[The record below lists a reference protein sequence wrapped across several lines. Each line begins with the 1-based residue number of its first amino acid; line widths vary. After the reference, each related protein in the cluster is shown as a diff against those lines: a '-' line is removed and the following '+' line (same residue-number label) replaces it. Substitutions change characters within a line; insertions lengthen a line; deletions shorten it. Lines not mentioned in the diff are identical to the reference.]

1 MHAKLKRVIVK
12 PAKSHAAAI
21 RESSLDLG
29 HPATASRYLSPNPS
43 FGLSSNL
50 NHRIK
55 YAAKLIKSGNYSA

>member
-1 MHAKLKRVIVK
+1 LHAKLKRVIVK
-12 PAKSHAAAI
+12 PTKSHAAI